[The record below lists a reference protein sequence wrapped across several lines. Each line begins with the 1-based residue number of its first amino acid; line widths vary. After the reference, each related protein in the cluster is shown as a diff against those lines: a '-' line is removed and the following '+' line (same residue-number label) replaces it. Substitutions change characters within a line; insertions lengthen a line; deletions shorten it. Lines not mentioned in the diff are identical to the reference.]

1 VPHLERWVETIAARP
16 AVQRGVLVPSLEQA
30 AQPVTASTVVEEAR
44 KILQR

>member
-16 AVQRGVLVPSLEQA
+16 AVQRGVLVPSPEQA